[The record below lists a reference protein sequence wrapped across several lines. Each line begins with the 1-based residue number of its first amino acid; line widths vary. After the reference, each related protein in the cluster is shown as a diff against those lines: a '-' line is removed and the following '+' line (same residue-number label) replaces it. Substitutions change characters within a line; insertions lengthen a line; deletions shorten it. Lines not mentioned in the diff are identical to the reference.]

1 MATKHLQI
9 HHVIVHSPGPKWL
22 DGVDFRE
29 QPTVDEHVAYY
40 SRLSEE
46 GNLFEGGP
54 FLDSSGGM
62 MVLSPGVTKET
73 AEQLAQADPTVI
85 GGLLVARVH
94 PWLRAFT
101 S

>member
-9 HHVIVHSPGPKWL
+9 HHVIMHSPGPKWL

-62 MVLSPGVTKET
+62 MVFARGISR
-73 AEQLAQADPTVI
+73 ALADEIALEDPAVRS
-85 GGLLVARVH
+85 GLLVVEVR
-94 PWLRAFT
+94 PWLATLSR
-101 S
+101 